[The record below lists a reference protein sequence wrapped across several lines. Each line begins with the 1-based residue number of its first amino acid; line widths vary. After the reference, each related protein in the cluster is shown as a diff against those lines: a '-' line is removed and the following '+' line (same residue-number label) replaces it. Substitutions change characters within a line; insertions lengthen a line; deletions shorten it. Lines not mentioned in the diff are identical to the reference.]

1 MVKTLY
7 LFQARQ
13 RQAEH
18 MVQHLH
24 AQGQERQEP
33 RKPAPLLRNIISARM
48 PESLIIKSLYRL
60 KAEDLLLKRYNVL
73 KDHRH
78 PPRF

>member
-1 MVKTLY
+1 
-7 LFQARQ
+7 
-13 RQAEH
+13 